1 VEREAGATAACA
13 ERREARAAAAT
24 WHAAALEAL
33 LAELVIDL
41 ALLGVGQ
48 DLVRL
53 ADLGLAGV
61 THSPAHL
68 LELLLGGRALVAGVL
83 VWVPLERLLAVRLL
97 DVGLGRVLAE
107 TKGLGSVSCDGG
119 AVVGQRTL

>member
-53 ADLGLAGV
+53 ADL
-61 THSPAHL
+61 

-107 TKGLGSVSCDGG
+107 TKGLVIFRVVHHGG
-119 AVVGQRTL
+119 V